1 MMQDLVNL
9 VPLSSGVWIYLGI
22 DIAVAICLLF
32 TLRLMSGKMAAV
44 STSQELGS
52 NDNFAFGISVAGR
65 MLALCIVLSA
75 AAASSDNN
83 GYLGAA
89 LSMLLFGLVGILLIK
104 IGRILHDKI
113 ILNRIDKE
121 DMIKKRNTSI
131 GVIDSASSVS
141 TALIVSSVMLWVDGA
156 DWNALFAILSGFVV
170 TQAILLIRT
179 RIYERRFIINN
190 QSSTFQQ
197 TISKGQL
204 AVAIQ
209 HSGNLLGTAIVV
221 SAANGLLTYNPVGY
235 VSNLTGW
242 LIVGMALSL
251 ILVILVILAKK
262 VVLIGL
268 NLAQEVEQQ
277 HNVGLASI
285 EMVLSV
291 GIALIVSGLF
301 S

>member
-1 MMQDLVNL
+1 MQDLVNL